1 MSIEKNIIQEETT
14 SGDVAPFT
22 KPVDTKVD
30 KRPSFKDFFKKKKKE
45 DEDSAIKNQD
55 D

>member
-1 MSIEKNIIQEETT
+1 MSIEKNNIQEETT

-22 KPVDTKVD
+22 KPVDSKID

-45 DEDSAIKNQD
+45 DDDNAIKNQD

>member
-30 KRPSFKDFFKKKKKE
+30 KRPSFKDFFKKKKE